1 MKFKGK
7 IIISDIDG
15 TYTGSADG
23 VRKNNEAIEYFKSEG
38 GLFTFATGRVEY
50 SVKSVVPDFFELTNA
65 PAVMSN
71 GSYLYDV
78 KTDTRI
84 NEICVDAS
92 YALPFLKGLK
102 DEMPDIGIR
111 INRGK
116 GYMTP
121 EINPAAYKDLKNYI
135 SNVKTYDFDDMPTDG
150 WNKIVLVGS
159 REQVTAASE
168 YVRENGGY
176 EKFAVSFSCPTL
188 LELLDPAAT
197 KGNQVRYMK
206 KMLGDYTTY
215 CCGDFE
221 NDEDMLKKADFAVVP
236 SSGMDK
242 IVAIADIVTCHCMD
256 GTIAYL
262 VDMLDK
268 EKDSPSAS

>member
-15 TYTGSADG
+15 TYTGSDEG

-38 GLFTFATGRVEY
+38 GLFTFATGRVEF
-50 SVKSVVPDFFELTNA
+50 SVESVVPDFFELTNA
-65 PAVMSN
+65 PAVMCN

-84 NEICVDAS
+84 NEICVDAGF
-92 YALPFLKGLK
+92 ALPFLKELTAAF
-102 DEMPDIGIR
+102 PDLGVR
-111 INRGK
+111 INRGS

-121 EINPAAYKDLKNYI
+121 EMNPAAYNDLKRYI
-135 SNVKTYDFDDMPTDG
+135 SNVTTVGFEGMPEDG
-150 WNKIVLVGS
+150 WNKIVLIGKN
-159 REQVTAASE
+159 ELL
-168 YVRENGGY
+168 VRVQEFVF
-176 EKFAVSFSCPTL
+176 EKAPGRFAVSFSCPTL
-188 LELLDPAAT
+188 LELLDPEAT

-206 KMLGDYTTY
+206 KMLGDCTTY

-242 IVAIADIVTCHCMD
+242 IVAMADIVTCHCKD

-262 VDMLDK
+262 VDLLDK
-268 EKDSPSAS
+268 EIR